1 MVRMS
6 LGVVFVV
13 MGIGALLALVGHI
26 HFLATLRR
34 HQPDLWQSYRQL
46 AFTLEPSYW
55 QHPKLVAA
63 VYSRISDPLVKA
75 ARRTDLLCKYI
86 FAVTALLSA
95 LIFCAFHIIPAL
107 RAP

>member
-1 MVRMS
+1 LQGR
-6 LGVVFVV
+6 
-13 MGIGALLALVGHI
+13 IR
-26 HFLATLRR
+26 FLASLRR

-46 AFTLEPSYW
+46 AFTLQPSYW

-63 VYSRISDPLVKA
+63 VYSRVSDPLVKA

-86 FAVTALLSA
+86 FAITALLSA
-95 LIFCAFHIIPAL
+95 LIFCVFDIIPAL